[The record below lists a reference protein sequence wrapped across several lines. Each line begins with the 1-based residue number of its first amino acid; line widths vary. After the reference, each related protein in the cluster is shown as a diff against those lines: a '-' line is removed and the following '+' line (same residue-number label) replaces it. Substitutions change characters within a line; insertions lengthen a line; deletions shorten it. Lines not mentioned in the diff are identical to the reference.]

1 MGKGVPAL
9 SQEHGGGYLD
19 LNYNAVYSNHD
30 ANSHKGGKLPS
41 IHARQS
47 QDFLLE
53 EPMAGSTQFGTSMK
67 DSNNKTKGL
76 LRDAQNTKKSNF
88 LD

>member
-9 SQEHGGGYLD
+9 SDAHGGGYLD
-19 LNYNAVYSNHD
+19 LTYNPVYINQD
-30 ANSHKGGKLPS
+30 ANSQKDSTKLPN
-41 IHARQS
+41 INARAS

-67 DSNNKTKGL
+67 DSNHRTKGQ
-76 LRDAQNTKKSNF
+76 LRDTQNT
-88 LD
+88 